1 MERFVI
7 AASTLSVP
15 SRIDHLRPVLAF
27 ARELAILAGFSPV
40 ERRELELALE
50 EIFTHVVVQGFE
62 MTSQE
67 NFQIVFELTAKGMNV
82 TFLEKGLPFDLAEI
96 PPYSPMSGEADMRG
110 IGLFLARKAVDKF
123 EFSYMGR
130 SGIKIRL
137 EKYRDRQRQS
147 ALTAAISAPKES
159 PMPNRTDINFRIRA
173 FRPSDAMAVARCAYR
188 SFGYSFEP
196 YIYEPAALTGEAG
209 RIAMVAAVE
218 GDEEIIGYS
227 ELDLEG
233 TIGEFGAVFVNPQTR
248 GLGLMQ
254 KLALALAERCRQ
266 LDLLGFY
273 CRSVTTHTLSQKTV
287 AQFGGADCG
296 IFLAMLPQVEFKGM
310 DKQSDQRLNLVL
322 GFVPLKPRDFVN
334 IFPPGKH
341 RQLIE
346 KIYAAL
352 KLPCRL
358 GAIPAEEISTDG
370 SSGAS
375 VFHVEG
381 FPGQDYAVI
390 RLLRYGRDAA
400 RVVREH
406 TAQCFSHGSKAV
418 YLYLDLQHPATADF
432 ASEAESRGFLFGG
445 VLPEGGPEGRDAL
458 ILQKVKMDTVDWVGS
473 QLVSPLARE
482 IFAYIRRDSELR
494 SSGQKERGEQD
505 VRS

>member
-1 MERFVI
+1 MDRTVI
-7 AASTLSVP
+7 AASTLIVP
-15 SRIDHLRPVLAF
+15 SRLDHLQPVLAF
-27 ARELAILAGFSPV
+27 ARELATLAGFSAV
-40 ERRELELALE
+40 ERAELELALE

-62 MTSQE
+62 LDSHEQFEM
-67 NFQIVFELTAKGMNV
+67 VFELTGKGMAV

-96 PPYSPMSGEADMRG
+96 PPYSTERQDADLRG
-110 IGLFLARKAVDKF
+110 IGIFLARRSVDKF
-123 EFSYMGR
+123 EFAYMGR
-130 SGIKIRL
+130 IGIKFRL
-137 EKYRDRQRQS
+137 EKNRGQQRTEE
-147 ALTAAISAPKES
+147 LTALSSAPEEHPS
-159 PMPNRTDINFRIRA
+159 SLQTDINYQIRE
-173 FRPSDAMAVARCAYR
+173 FRPTDAMAVARCAYR

-196 YIYEPAALTGEAG
+196 YVYEPAALTGEAG
-209 RIAMVAAVE
+209 RLAMVAALE

-227 ELDLEG
+227 ELDMEG
-233 TIGEFGAVFVNPQTR
+233 AIGEFGAVFVNPQTR

-390 RLLRYGRDAA
+390 RLLRYGRDAT

>member
-1 MERFVI
+1 
-7 AASTLSVP
+7 
-15 SRIDHLRPVLAF
+15 
-27 ARELAILAGFSPV
+27 
-40 ERRELELALE
+40 
-50 EIFTHVVVQGFE
+50 
-62 MTSQE
+62 
-67 NFQIVFELTAKGMNV
+67 
-82 TFLEKGLPFDLAEI
+82 
-96 PPYSPMSGEADMRG
+96 MRG

-273 CRSVTTHTLSQKTV
+273 CRSVTTHTLSQ
-287 AQFGGADCG
+287 
-296 IFLAMLPQVEFKGM
+296 
-310 DKQSDQRLNLVL
+310 
-322 GFVPLKPRDFVN
+322 
-334 IFPPGKH
+334 
-341 RQLIE
+341 
-346 KIYAAL
+346 
-352 KLPCRL
+352 
-358 GAIPAEEISTDG
+358 
-370 SSGAS
+370 
-375 VFHVEG
+375 
-381 FPGQDYAVI
+381 
-390 RLLRYGRDAA
+390 
-400 RVVREH
+400 
-406 TAQCFSHGSKAV
+406 
-418 YLYLDLQHPATADF
+418 
-432 ASEAESRGFLFGG
+432 
-445 VLPEGGPEGRDAL
+445 
-458 ILQKVKMDTVDWVGS
+458 
-473 QLVSPLARE
+473 
-482 IFAYIRRDSELR
+482 
-494 SSGQKERGEQD
+494 
-505 VRS
+505 

>member
-322 GFVPLKPRDFVN
+322 GFVPLKPRDCVS
-334 IFPPGKH
+334 IFPPVRH
-341 RQLIE
+341 RGMIE

-352 KLPCRL
+352 KFSCRQ
-358 GAIPAEEISTDG
+358 GEPVVVPATDAATIFQVEEF
-370 SSGAS
+370 A
-375 VFHVEG
+375 E
-381 FPGQDYAVI
+381 QDYALI
-390 RLLRYGRDAA
+390 RLSSYGPDAA

-406 TAQCFSHGSKAV
+406 TAQLFGHAIKAV
-418 YLYLDLQHPATADF
+418 YLYLDLQHPSTAGF
-432 ASEAESRGFLFGG
+432 AAEAESRGFLFAG
-445 VLPEGGPEGRDAL
+445 VLPGGGPDGRDAL
-458 ILQKVKMDTVDWVGS
+458 ILQKVNLDTVDWLGS
-473 QLVSPLARE
+473 QLASPLARE
-482 IFAYIRRDSELR
+482 IFAYIRCDCEQWA
-494 SSGQKERGEQD
+494 SGKNVGGD
-505 VRS
+505 ADGGN